1 MNNEKKRDN
10 DDYRKAKCAEYLLHL
25 LHPSAI
31 LSLCFMENLL
41 MYNTTNSK
49 QAANLLGDSGPY
61 GHYDAV
67 RLWLSQQS
75 MDPLPFPEKD
85 CVVISDNNQV
95 IGRSWNIK
103 VHRKQ
108 QKQILNSYNHLP
120 D

>member
-1 MNNEKKRDN
+1 M
-10 DDYRKAKCAEYLLHL
+10 KC
-25 LHPSAI
+25 AI

-41 MYNTTNSK
+41 MYNTTNST

-85 CVVISDNNQV
+85 CVVIFDNNQV
-95 IGRSWNIK
+95 IARSWNIK
-103 VHRKQ
+103 VNNKSRSSTVTTIC
-108 QKQILNSYNHLP
+108 QIEFPYNQLQRQVHLKPKFFGTQMLTNS
-120 D
+120 